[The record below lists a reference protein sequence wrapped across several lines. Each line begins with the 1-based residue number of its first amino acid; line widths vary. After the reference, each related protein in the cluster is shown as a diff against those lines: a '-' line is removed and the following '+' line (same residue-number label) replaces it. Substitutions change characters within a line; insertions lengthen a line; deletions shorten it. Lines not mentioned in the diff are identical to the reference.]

1 MKANMDKQEKKP
13 MYCSECKYLE
23 HSSPEEKLWARCGA
37 TEERL
42 NPFDLWY
49 STGIGKRCPYY
60 QNVLKGDNDTLSQLE

>member
-1 MKANMDKQEKKP
+1 MKENMDKQEKKP

-60 QNVLKGDNDTLSQLE
+60 QNVT